1 MAGHDRPVIVVEDD
15 ASMTNAMQ
23 RILRLGGFPVIAFAS
38 AEEMMKSGVGDARC
52 LIVDL
57 QLPGMSGF
65 DLREGLVAAG
75 DAPPVIF
82 ITAFDDPETRR
93 RAESSVGAVLLTKPF
108 SGHMLLD
115 TVRRVSID
123 PLNNKEEP

>member
-15 ASMTNAMQ
+15 ASMTHAMQ

-38 AEEMMKSGVGDARC
+38 AEELMKSGVGSARC
-52 LIVDL
+52 MIIDV

-65 DLREGLVAAG
+65 TLRDRLAAAG
-75 DAPPVIF
+75 NAPPVIF
-82 ITAFDDPETRR
+82 ITAFDDPEMRTW
-93 RAESSVGAVLLTKPF
+93 AESSGGAVLLTKPF
-108 SGHMLLD
+108 SGHLLLD

-123 PLNNKEEP
+123 PAPKEEP